1 MTDRQIF
8 ENEIKC
14 ITRRNECVCNG
25 GSDCIK
31 CDLLMDSEEIVKCY
45 NRAIKNVD
53 LMNRQKVEIENLK
66 VELKVMRGAANSYK
80 MAYEKLKKTPYEMQV
95 EVSDKIEKQIKSE
108 AIKEFA
114 ERLKIKVKMYNSEDV
129 NEGDL
134 IDDHL
139 TVGETAEIID
149 NLVKEMKRGCK

>member
-53 LMNRQKVEIENLK
+53 LMNRQKVKIENLK

-129 NEGDL
+129 DEGDL
-134 IDDHL
+134 IDDLL
-139 TVGETAEIID
+139 TVGETVEIID
-149 NLVKEMKRGCK
+149 RLVKEMKRGCK